1 MDLID
6 EKVLMKLIVFNVIY
20 SLVLFDI
27 FGCVF

>member
-20 SLVLFDI
+20 LLVLFDI